1 MKVSLH
7 LFFKGAHLSPWE
19 TVRHCESQ
27 VICSESYEMQMV
39 RTMLDNTLGTTMMK
53 WKWVAAAVAAA
64 AASGSGKYAGQSPSY
79 LVSLPLLQSNHCIL
93 LFIKFSI
100 SNPSYKKPILCRIR
114 TALLFV
120 NHPCLVTKMSI
131 ETYHIFPPF
140 QGICCILVN
149 HFNGS
154 HNSVCWRFTEAVS

>member
-53 WKWVAAAVAAA
+53 WKWAAAAAVAA

-100 SNPSYKKPILCRIR
+100 SNPSYKKPILYRIR
-114 TALLFV
+114 ITLLFV
-120 NHPCLVTKMSI
+120 NHPCLATKMSFEI
-131 ETYHIFPPF
+131 YIAFPPSSMHLLQFGKSF
-140 QGICCILVN
+140 QWI
-149 HFNGS
+149 
-154 HNSVCWRFTEAVS
+154 T